1 MIRIYEG
8 DNLLRLRELSDK
20 TYNLIYVDPPYN
32 TGRKQI
38 RKRETDS
45 FGYDDSFD
53 DFIGFLRP
61 RFEEAHRIL
70 KDDGSLFFQL
80 DYREIHYCKVML
92 DEIFGRECFMNEI
105 NI

>member
-38 RKRETDS
+38 RKRDR
-45 FGYDDSFD
+45 YLW
-53 DFIGFLRP
+53 I
-61 RFEEAHRIL
+61 
-70 KDDGSLFFQL
+70 
-80 DYREIHYCKVML
+80 
-92 DEIFGRECFMNEI
+92 
-105 NI
+105 

>member
-38 RKRETDS
+38 RKRETDT
-45 FGYDDSFD
+45 FGYDDTFD

-61 RFEEAHRIL
+61 RFEEAYRIFEN
-70 KDDGSLFFQL
+70 KFDGV
-80 DYREIHYCKVML
+80 IKGAIMK
-92 DEIFGRECFMNEI
+92 
-105 NI
+105 